1 MNSSAMAAKPM
12 VATGGDCPATGGTN
26 EENLSSSMLYV
37 HGVESRAGSGENER
51 PVEVRQTFRAAEH
64 SRRRQAGHAYAI
76 EQINCTAMK
85 GDIGGNKMKSG
96 MGTEF
101 LDVRGDHVTGHGEF
115 IESMEN
121 GDKNLYKYEFSG
133 TTKDGAF
140 ESGTNKWSLIEGGGK
155 MKGGKA
161 NGTCKAKANP
171 DHSTAFDC
179 MGTYTP
185 PAT

>member
-1 MNSSAMAAKPM
+1 MKKIYLGLSLMCMVSSLALAQGRTNVQWKCDKPS
-12 VATGGDCPATGGTN
+12 GQQSIPLGDKPG
-26 EENLSSSMLYV
+26 
-37 HGVESRAGSGENER
+37 
-51 PVEVRQTFRAAEH
+51 H
-64 SRRRQAGHAYAI
+64 SYAI

-101 LDVRGDHVTGHGEF
+101 LDVRGDQVTGHGEF

-161 NGTCKAKANP
+161 NGTCKAKGNH
-171 DHSTAFDC
+171 DQSTAFDC
-179 MGTYTP
+179 MGTYSP
-185 PAT
+185 PPI

>member
-1 MNSSAMAAKPM
+1 MAARPM

-26 EENLSSSMLYV
+26 EENLSSSMPYV

-51 PVEVRQTFRAAEH
+51 PVEVRQTFRSAEH
-64 SRRRQAGHAYAI
+64 SRRGQAGARLCDRTN
-76 EQINCTAMK
+76 QL
-85 GDIGGNKMKSG
+85 
-96 MGTEF
+96 GTEF

-121 GDKNLYKYEFSG
+121 GEKNLYKYEFSG

-155 MKGGKA
+155 MKGG
-161 NGTCKAKANP
+161 
-171 DHSTAFDC
+171 
-179 MGTYTP
+179 
-185 PAT
+185 

>member
-1 MNSSAMAAKPM
+1 MKNICLVLCLMCMVSSLAPAQGKTNVQWKCDKPS
-12 VATGGDCPATGGTN
+12 GQQSIPIGDKP
-26 EENLSSSMLYV
+26 
-37 HGVESRAGSGENER
+37 
-51 PVEVRQTFRAAEH
+51 
-64 SRRRQAGHAYAI
+64 GHAYAI
-76 EQINCTAMK
+76 EQINCTAIK

-96 MGTEF
+96 IGTEF

-121 GDKNLYKYEFSG
+121 GEKNLYKYEFSG

-161 NGTCKAKANP
+161 NGTCKANANP
-171 DHSTAFDC
+171 DQSTAFDC

-185 PAT
+185 PTT